1 MLAYLDRNISIAH
14 HFFIENLPY
23 LTVVEGKGTYL
34 LWIDCSS
41 ITQDATKLR
50 DFLFEDV
57 KLYLT
62 AGEPYRGNGKTFLR
76 MNIACPK
83 AMLMKGLK
91 KLKKGIGDFVG
102 NKPVNLL

>member
-1 MLAYLDRNISIAH
+1 
-14 HFFIENLPY
+14 
-23 LTVVEGKGTYL
+23 
-34 LWIDCSS
+34 
-41 ITQDATKLR
+41 
-50 DFLFEDV
+50 
-57 KLYLT
+57 
-62 AGEPYRGNGKTFLR
+62 